1 MAKGKGGFVRLFK
14 YFVQAFNSGM
24 QDAAQSTLQTPVSRP
39 AARAGAFDGLVRPD
53 RKADIL
59 LAAEK
64 LFAQRGYHAVTIRQI
79 AEEAGVPLALVGYY
93 YGPKQALFQAI
104 FAHWNSTI
112 EERVNALRA
121 VPLDA
126 DNPRT
131 LPAII
136 EAFIGPVLRLR
147 GSSEGEYYALLVARE
162 LYHATD
168 EADQVLRAFFDPLA
182 HAFIDALHLALPG
195 STRGQVAWVYQF
207 ALGALLH
214 HISDGRVERLSKGE
228 NMPNDP
234 MAAVLLANFI
244 VGGIRAA
251 LAAEPAP
258 GSSPVSV
265 VVSSTSHPK
274 TRRPKL

>member
-1 MAKGKGGFVRLFK
+1 MFN
-14 YFVQAFNSGM
+14 YFVQALNWGM
-24 QDAAQSTLQTPVSRP
+24 LLASKPALSAAVFRP
-39 AARAGAFDGLVRPD
+39 TARAGAYVAPERTD

-64 LFAQRGYHAVTIRQI
+64 LFAKRGYHAVTIRQI
-79 AEEAGVPLALVGYY
+79 AQEAGVPLALVGYY

-104 FAHWNSTI
+104 FEHWNSTI
-112 EERVNALRA
+112 EERVAALRT

-126 DNPRT
+126 SNPNT

-147 GSSEGEYYALLVARE
+147 SSSEGEYYALLVARE

-214 HISDGRVERLSKGE
+214 HISDVRIERLSRGE
-228 NMPNDP
+228 NLPCDP
-234 MAAVLLANFI
+234 VAAKLLSRFI
-244 VGGIRAA
+244 VGGIRVA
-251 LAAEPAP
+251 LQGPTA
-258 GSSPVSV
+258 S
-265 VVSSTSHPK
+265 
-274 TRRPKL
+274 R